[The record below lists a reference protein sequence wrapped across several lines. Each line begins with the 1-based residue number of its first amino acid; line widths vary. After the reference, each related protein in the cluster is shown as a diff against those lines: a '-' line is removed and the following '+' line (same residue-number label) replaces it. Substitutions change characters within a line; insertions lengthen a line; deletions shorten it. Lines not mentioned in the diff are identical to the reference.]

1 MEIGHKDFTISASG
15 NKLQQRKI
23 RKFLILIANKN
34 TLINYL
40 FAEAEILFL
49 HCDAVLWDLKSTQVK
64 GQNKV
69 HERMI

>member
-1 MEIGHKDFTISASG
+1 MEIGHKDFTFSASG

-23 RKFLILIANKN
+23 RKFLILIVNKN

-49 HCDAVLWDLKSTQVK
+49 HCDAVLWDLKSAQVK
-64 GQNKV
+64 EQNKIMNV
-69 HERMI
+69 